1 MTDVGFR
8 KSKKSAAIKLFWSLV
23 FFKRVS
29 LLNDNQSK
37 VGKKTII
44 KICCW
49 LRLKAKIGCCFV
61 VVAVVVVVY
70 FCYLHSSCSCSRL
83 QSTSG
88 CFLPTA
94 PSASTSPRSSF
105 AGFGELGDSL
115 RCRFGRNGPSRPEE
129 PFGEV
134 RRWREGWA
142 IPRRRARW
150 SDRRRSGWT
159 EDSTNSVGD
168 WMLGNWRG
176 SEKNKNKMF

>member
-1 MTDVGFR
+1 MWVSGKAKNLLRSSFFGLWCFSKEYPCWMT
-8 KSKKSAAIKLFWSLV
+8 IKAKL
-23 FFKRVS
+23 
-29 LLNDNQSK
+29 
-37 VGKKTII
+37 KKTII

-49 LRLKAKIGCCFV
+49 LRLTAKIGCCFV
-61 VVAVVVVVY
+61 VVAVVVVVVY

-83 QSTSG
+83 QSTCG

-94 PSASTSPRSSF
+94 PSASTSPRSSS

-115 RCRFGRNGPSRPEE
+115 RCRFGRNDPSRPEE

-134 RRWREGWA
+134 RRWRVGWA

-176 SEKNKNKMF
+176 SENNKNKMF

>member
-1 MTDVGFR
+1 MSILVKLNNDRCGFQEKR
-8 KSKKSAAIKLFWSLV
+8 KICCDQTFLVSGVFQKSILV
-23 FFKRVS
+23 EW
-29 LLNDNQSK
+29 QSK
-37 VGKKTII
+37 QSCKKTII

-49 LRLKAKIGCCFV
+49 LRLKAKIGCCF
-61 VVAVVVVVY
+61 VVVVVY

-94 PSASTSPRSSF
+94 PSASTSPRSSS
-105 AGFGELGDSL
+105 AGFGELGDLL

-129 PFGEV
+129 PFDEV

-142 IPRRRARW
+142 IPRRRALW
-150 SDRRRSGWT
+150 SDRRRSGWM

-168 WMLGNWRG
+168 WMLGNWTG
-176 SEKNKNKMF
+176 SEK